1 MSPETDPPD
10 EYPRAEDRAFV
21 LLSTPEDRRVE
32 AARARLKRA
41 QRRTRGTLVALRSEL
56 LAQTDRR
63 TWYRAQPGAALFSAF
78 LFGLYLGSRR

>member
-1 MSPETDPPD
+1 MSPEADTPD
-10 EYPRAEDRAFV
+10 GAFRAEDRAFV
-21 LLSTPEDRRVE
+21 LLTTPEDRRVD

-56 LAQTDRR
+56 SAQTDWR
-63 TWYRAQPGAALFSAF
+63 TWYRAQPGAALLGAF